1 MKKLFIYTILA
12 LLLGTYI
19 TGITSCQEL
28 NIDSQTEE
36 PVKITVDA
44 QPEYNVLAT
53 SPRSL
58 VFNISSNT
66 PWKITSDKDWC
77 IPSPASSDAGSLL
90 AEVTVTVASNETDK
104 ARTATLAITAVG
116 VEGSQI
122 ITVKQPSKED
132 LQVIKYDET
141 VPSEGATISFNI
153 VSNKEWKII
162 PSTQFLENID
172 KTSGVGNENGTPE
185 QISITIPANTG
196 IRRTG
201 EITVK
206 TAFEEVTFTIVQDG
220 YIIEQEEP
228 SEDGSIAFSGEI
240 EEKTIKIRAN
250 TEWKVK
256 VADEY
261 KDWITA
267 EAIDNEHLKISVKG
281 NNIFMPRTGQIM
293 LSTKTLIPGFEDIPL
308 EIKQGIQ
315 YNLPSKYEL
324 NEVDG
329 SLKISGEGN
338 NISSKFALK
347 KGHLTFEFSEINL
360 TTETSRIYFN
370 ITANSYSDN
379 IGCALTYHATGDE
392 PYWTPFFKIGGPG
405 GEDHLG
411 WAPSVDRNPFPLNEI
426 NAIRK
431 IEFFSEND
439 PINTGKLRFRQVV
452 DGKETGAFS
461 NQPRFYEVVTE
472 GLGVYLQFQKA
483 VAEDYYIIKS
493 ITYEPYE

>member
-28 NIDSQTEE
+28 NIDSQTEG

-53 SPRSL
+53 SPRPL

-77 IPSPASSDAGSLL
+77 VPSPASSDAGALL
-90 AEVTVTVASNETDK
+90 AEITVAIESNKTAE
-104 ARTATLAITAVG
+104 ARTATLTISADGI
-116 VEGSQI
+116 ENNRI
-122 ITVKQPSKED
+122 IIIKQPSKEE

-172 KTSGVGNENGTPE
+172 KTSGPGNENGIPE

-220 YIIEQEEP
+220 YIIELEEP
-228 SEDGSIAFSGEI
+228 TEDGIIRFSG
-240 EEKTIKIRAN
+240 TIGEQILKIRSN
-250 TEWKVK
+250 TEWKAK
-256 VADEY
+256 VPDEY
-261 KDWITA
+261 KNWITA
-267 EAIDNEHLKISVKG
+267 EAIDNENLKISVKG
-281 NNIFMPRTGQIM
+281 NNIFMPRTGQVM
-293 LSTKTLIPGFEDIPL
+293 LSTKALIPGFEDIPL
-308 EIKQGIQ
+308 EINQGIQ
-315 YNLPSKYEL
+315 YSLPNKYEL
-324 NEVDG
+324 NETDG
-329 SLKISGEGN
+329 SLKISGQGN
-338 NISSKFALK
+338 NISSHYVFQ
-347 KGHLTFEFSEINL
+347 KGHLTFEFSEIHL
-360 TTETSRIYFN
+360 TSEVNSLLYFN
-370 ITANSYSDN
+370 MYTADDSANDN
-379 IGCALTYHATGDE
+379 WGCNLLCHATENE
-392 PYWTPFFKIGGPG
+392 PYWSPLFKVGGSI
-405 GEDHLG
+405 LG
-411 WAPSVDRNPFPLNEI
+411 WAPPVNKDPFPLNEI

-431 IEFFSEND
+431 VELFSEDD
-439 PINTGKLRFRQVV
+439 PDNAGRTRLRLVIDGTEIGK
-452 DGKETGAFS
+452 FS
-461 NQPRFYEVVTE
+461 NKPFYTA
-472 GLGVYLQFQKA
+472 GFIAYLQFMKA
-483 VAEDYYIIKS
+483 VEEDYYIIKS